1 MCIRRCGVKVMGNL
15 FKWAGVA
22 SLGLMTC
29 FAGAS
34 HIENPANNVFSGML
48 VLYSGIFIFIV
59 GTLQM
64 MKGKRVDAENR

>member
-1 MCIRRCGVKVMGNL
+1 MGNL
-15 FKWAGVA
+15 LRWASVA
-22 SLGLMTC
+22 VLGL
-29 FAGAS
+29 FVALAGIG
-34 HIENPANNVFSGML
+34 HVENSSNNLLTGVV